1 MRSQWR
7 YLLLWSGFGGFS
19 IGFNL
24 FDMPILSWNGSGKVG
39 KILVDDGDPSPVL
52 RVNCNS
58 PQWVGRVDGLFSEN
72 FTDVLG

>member
-1 MRSQWR
+1 
-7 YLLLWSGFGGFS
+7 
-19 IGFNL
+19 
-24 FDMPILSWNGSGKVG
+24 MPILSWNGSGKVG